1 MSQDPSWKTLHDPK
15 VLDDLRVQF
24 IEKIAKSYGL
34 MKNPDLYYNTT
45 CSLAI
50 YSHSRQT
57 IRPQCQSQWKINKYE
72 HNIDRPTRVPRL
84 LAKSVDEEVKLENKT
99 IESGKQTSES
109 GELEIE
115 IPDSEEKQENESK
128 KPIGTKPKIT
138 KPESHHPET
147 QPIPADIDHE
157 VHKYAKKH
165 KLLKDLVHKLQRDG
179 VKLSPDLKQKI
190 TDRFEE
196 FSD

>member
-1 MSQDPSWKTLHDPK
+1 MSQDPSWKTLHEPK

-34 MKNPDLYYNTT
+34 MKNTDLYYNTT
-45 CSLAI
+45 CPLAI

-84 LAKSVDEEVKLENKT
+84 LVKAVEEEVVKLENKT
-99 IESGKQTSES
+99 IEVEEKTSES
-109 GELEIE
+109 EEPE
-115 IPDSEEKQENESK
+115 SE
-128 KPIGTKPKIT
+128 
-138 KPESHHPET
+138 KPESEKPESEKPESEKPEIHDPEN
-147 QPIPADIDHE
+147 QSIPADIDHE

-165 KLLKDLVHKLQRDG
+165 KLLKDLVHKLERDG
-179 VKLSPDLKQKI
+179 LKLSPDLKQKI